1 VHFCHSL
8 CCELFVLLLLI
19 NTMLGHRN
27 ELSDL
32 SEIAELFVRNAVTGR
47 RLLLLTLDNL
57 RDMGIQSVGHA
68 VEIYVSC

>member
-1 VHFCHSL
+1 
-8 CCELFVLLLLI
+8 
-19 NTMLGHRN
+19 MLGHRN

-32 SEIAELFVRNAVTGR
+32 TEIAELFVLNAVTGR

-68 VEIYVSC
+68 VEIYVS